1 MNVGVNAWPRWV
13 PDSVRKVDVLL
24 VCSGG
29 GHLLQ
34 LYMLRSAW
42 AGFSTAWVA
51 TEREDSRSLLAD
63 ELVVFGYG
71 PTTRNVGNFV
81 RNAWLAWQLVR
92 RLRPEV
98 LVTTGAGIAVPFAWV
113 ARLVGTRVVFVES
126 LTRISSPS
134 LTCRL
139 VSPIA
144 SRTYVQ
150 WPELASSLP
159 GAHHLGT
166 VIGQP

>member
-1 MNVGVNAWPRWV
+1 VGANVWPRWV
-13 PDSVRKVDVLL
+13 PDTVRKVDVLL

-42 AGFSTAWVA
+42 AGFTTAWVA
-51 TEREDSRSLLAD
+51 TAQVDSRSLLAD

-71 PTTRNVGNFV
+71 PTTRHAGNFV
-81 RNAWLAWQLVR
+81 RNAWLAWKLVR

-126 LTRISSPS
+126 LTRISRPS

-139 VSPIA
+139 VSPVA
-144 SRTYVQ
+144 NRTYVQ
-150 WPELASSLP
+150 WPELASSLR

-166 VIGQP
+166 VIGKP